1 LPHLVLGYNNTKVLD
16 HDAQLKMKNLYSLWI
31 TPPIK
36 INGPLQKVI
45 TDVSA
50 KYGSPEFEPHITLLG
65 NISLDLEPLKQKVGL
80 LVSKLKPFPIS
91 FSEVSFSTTYF
102 QSVFVR
108 VKTTAALMNSNM
120 LAKEIYKIDNDVF
133 MPHISLIYGN
143 HDMKTREKI
152 VSEVVLPK
160 DISFEASKLVVTPST
175 QNPND
180 WVHIAEWARLVRDPH
195 AQQK

>member
-1 LPHLVLGYNNTKVLD
+1 MWDNWVLD
-16 HDAQLKMKNLYSLWI
+16 HPAQLKMKNLYSLWI

-45 TDVSA
+45 TDLSA

-102 QSVFVR
+102 QSVFV
-108 VKTTAALMNSNM
+108 S
-120 LAKEIYKIDNDVF
+120 I
-133 MPHISLIYGN
+133 G
-143 HDMKTREKI
+143 
-152 VSEVVLPK
+152 
-160 DISFEASKLVVTPST
+160 
-175 QNPND
+175 
-180 WVHIAEWARLVRDPH
+180 
-195 AQQK
+195 